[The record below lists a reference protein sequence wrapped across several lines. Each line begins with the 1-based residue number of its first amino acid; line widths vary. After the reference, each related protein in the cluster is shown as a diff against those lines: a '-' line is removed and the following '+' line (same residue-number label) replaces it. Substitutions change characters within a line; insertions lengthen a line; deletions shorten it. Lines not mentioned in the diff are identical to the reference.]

1 MKSNKILILGPRYP
15 IHNDNY
21 GGIVVLFEDF
31 IDYCNSNEISSIIID
46 TNKSNYKNI
55 FVAYLSILFNFIKNI
70 KKSNH
75 ISLHGTAKDYL
86 LIAPIV
92 VIFSKILNKK
102 ITLRKF
108 AGSFYEIY
116 IKSNM
121 INKYLYTYCLKNAN
135 YVFFET
141 KYLVEKFSHLNA
153 NTFWWPNSRRKP
165 MNTSKTCVEYSK
177 KFVFISQIKKTKGIF
192 ELIEAAKAFDT
203 SYTFDI
209 YGPVNDE
216 EFEKSIINNPTISY
230 KGVLSPSLVSNTLLN
245 YDVLILPTYHDGE
258 GYPGIIL
265 ESFSVGIPVI
275 STEFGSIPEIVNNG
289 MNGVLIPIKN
299 VNALV
304 NAIKLFDNNNYHD
317 FRKNSFNSFENY
329 ESNKIYLSYTN
340 LLNSDI

>member
-1 MKSNKILILGPRYP
+1 MKSKKILILGPRYP

-46 TNKSNYKNI
+46 TNKSNYRNT
-55 FVAYLSILFNFIKNI
+55 FFAYLSILFNFIKNLN
-70 KKSNH
+70 KSNH

-92 VIFSKILNKK
+92 VLFSNFFKKK

-116 IKSNM
+116 IKSNV
-121 INKYLYTYCLKNAN
+121 INKCLYTYCLKNAN

-141 KYLVEKFSHLNA
+141 KYLVEKFSHLNT
-153 NTFWWPNSRRKP
+153 NTYWWPNSRRIP
-165 MNTSKTCVEYSK
+165 INTLKTCVEFSR

-192 ELIEAAKAFDT
+192 ELIEAAKAFDK

-216 EFEKSIINNPTISY
+216 DFEKIIIDNPNINY

-275 STEFGSIPEIVNNG
+275 STEFGSIPEIVNDG
-289 MNGVLIPIKN
+289 INGVLIPIKN
-299 VNALV
+299 VDALV
-304 NAIKLFDNNNYHD
+304 NAIKLFDNNNYQA
-317 FRKNSFNSFENY
+317 FRKNSFNSFEYY